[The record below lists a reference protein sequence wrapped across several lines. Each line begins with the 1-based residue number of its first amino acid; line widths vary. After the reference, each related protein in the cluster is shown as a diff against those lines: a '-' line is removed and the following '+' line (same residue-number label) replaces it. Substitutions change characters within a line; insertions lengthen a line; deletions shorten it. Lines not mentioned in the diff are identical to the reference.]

1 MTVQDI
7 TEQIARIKSEH
18 DDIVSQMSDIQKK
31 WQELTSR
38 RIFLQ
43 GKYEALQQMLSI
55 LQQEELTVSNYT
67 IDDGEVSK
75 STSR

>member
-18 DDIVSQMSDIQKK
+18 DGIVSEMSDIQKK
-31 WQELTSR
+31 WQELVSR

-43 GKYEALQQMLSI
+43 GKYVALQQMLSI
-55 LQQEELTVSNYT
+55 LQQEELTVPNYA
-67 IDDGEVSK
+67 IDDGEVK
-75 STSR
+75 

>member
-18 DDIVSQMSDIQKK
+18 DDIVSQMSDIQKR
-31 WQELTSR
+31 WQELISS

-43 GKYEALQQMLSI
+43 GKYEAFQQMLSI
-55 LQQEELTVSNYT
+55 MQQEKTN
-67 IDDGEVSK
+67 
-75 STSR
+75 

>member
-18 DDIVSQMSDIQKK
+18 DDIVSQMSDIQKR
-31 WQELTSR
+31 WQELISR

-43 GKYEALQQMLSI
+43 GKYEALQQVLSI
-55 LQQEELTVSNYT
+55 MQQEKLTNPDCT
-67 IDDGEVSK
+67 ADDGEVK
-75 STSR
+75 

>member
-7 TEQIARIKSEH
+7 TEQIAQIKSEH
-18 DDIVSQMSDIQKK
+18 DGIVSQMSDIQNK
-31 WQELTSR
+31 WQELISR

-55 LQQEELTVSNYT
+55 LQQEKLNAPDYT
-67 IDDGEVSK
+67 IDDGEVK
-75 STSR
+75 